1 MVQILQEAIP
11 REHLPLHGIQMSDQT
26 HLTGLVRGAKKHFKT
41 RVGKWIQIAEL
52 TDVMWSARKVNI
64 GTRSLLSL
72 CASDNTGRFILAG
85 HPTAD
90 PRSEF
95 IDTGIWPT
103 WISAS
108 HGHNQKIA
116 SQIDDSGIALAW
128 LTGEERDV
136 LGDTAAFQGR
146 PYLAKGEYPPR
157 LYHRT
162 THDAAFSIIDTGFQ
176 PGYGSSGK
184 IHSYFAKATLSE
196 LENRA
201 GSRANLPYELV
212 ISTDEALQHAYMFET
227 TSEGILTRDVILG
240 SCILYVR
247 DTMKGTIIWTRADPD
262 DAEEVIATD
271 APPQTIIENPEEDD
285 GIFSESLEGIPA
297 PPSGGLEEQQVTK
310 EEIAPGIAKPELPAI
325 LDATAADVLPKE
337 ESVLDQDQGEQP
349 ATPVSRKRGAE
360 EVLYDCE
367 DDDDDELD
375 YGGGIG
381 DMKEEISTMRHRA
394 SRQLRRRPKQL
405 ENQGASSLCTR
416 RLRRRNNSSSKRRR
430 RASFASILDRFDNDV
445 DFTLHSVAGGFDR
458 EFLAIEDVLTNSAL
472 PNLGRGQE
480 QRTLGVGAYGGGQQ
494 AEMARNEAI
503 ARLLYMHDV
512 NPAALRAGLIDT
524 VTDLPFCIMWLGGT
538 YSVRKFVDV
547 FLQHKIAKQ
556 IVMFSGGPIYLDHT
570 AGYTA
575 EQWYEWIV
583 TRLHD
588 QTALRA
594 NCLRCNQEAA
604 MLLFRAQS
612 MAVAARRAP
621 MRWQRQQ
628 QQVAPVAR
636 PSQALFGPVRCFS
649 EKVTGGHPE
658 FQDKTMNEAA
668 RARQPRAPLLIVSA
682 MCVAMMFWWAPALF
696 SAVALGS
703 WLGEDSTHKAFA
715 VGGQSERGDAKR
727 EQMKRE
733 YAERQAREQAA
744 KTALNLVD
752 CYWGSRAL
760 QSRQSVWRD
769 LMPGHDRLSRSRS
782 ASGRRRRRRRR
793 NPRLNFGRHS
803 GMSYREVARNHP
815 GYVRWA
821 LSQPSPTGGLRSF
834 VAWLRAHPPDD
845 ARHEVT
851 GVDLR
856 LDLIESEAIVI
867 KMDFSEGF
875 SDGEP
880 EVCAH
885 EGHEM
890 DLTAAFSDDDPS
902 TTPAGP
908 GISDHEAE
916 ASILALPVAP
926 EAQAAVIRRSAS
938 GSGVSLDRKGY
949 CLRGKVGSGR
959 HGGSIERNMVCAHMR
974 AEKRAKK
981 EHTSRE
987 ELVNALQDATFIKDG
1002 QSFTVSA
1009 KPGQTGGLK
1018 IVMQKQAGR
1027 GNRFVRKIAFAKFV
1041 RAAFGMNTSNVALS
1055 ALLNVDASTIPRL
1068 QKTCAGV
1075 FMASQTRLLARI
1087 LFYCQRNKPLSVHRQ
1102 FKWDESTISTT
1113 LNPGGVSQP
1122 VQSAWS
1128 MLVARAR
1135 LLITWSSG
1143 ATLLMRVVL
1152 PTIPLISSTAQQIYY
1167 GIRHHPSY
1175 YAVNH
1180 MLDLIDATAEIRCTV
1195 QEMDGAYAN
1204 LRLHHHMLSLK
1215 EYNPEEPG
1223 GAYLA
1228 TARCQSHATHLIS
1241 VSMLALIGGNL
1252 LARLYGLCVFLRNLG
1267 YLLRLQLALKQWLEA
1282 TWIL

>member
-1 MVQILQEAIP
+1 MDDLDLREMIDCQRLPPGTEDPEGPGMVQILQEAIP

-394 SRQLRRRPKQL
+394 SRQLRCSRYLQPPIGVASIAPARTAAPARSWDRCFACPVARQSSRRHLRSSVRKSRLLDGSLPRRRPKQL
-405 ENQGASSLCTR
+405 ENQGASSLCTRSSARCAATTAPAGGRNHSMGR

-588 QTALRA
+588 QTA
-594 NCLRCNQEAA
+594 
-604 MLLFRAQS
+604 
-612 MAVAARRAP
+612 VARRAHDEKLQSAE
-621 MRWQRQQ
+621 RSRKAQLEADARRQQ
-628 QQVAPVAR
+628 SQQ
-636 PSQALFGPVRCFS
+636 
-649 EKVTGGHPE
+649 
-658 FQDKTMNEAA
+658 
-668 RARQPRAPLLIVSA
+668 
-682 MCVAMMFWWAPALF
+682 W
-696 SAVALGS
+696 
-703 WLGEDSTHKAFA
+703 
-715 VGGQSERGDAKR
+715 
-727 EQMKRE
+727 
-733 YAERQAREQAA
+733 
-744 KTALNLVD
+744 
-752 CYWGSRAL
+752 
-760 QSRQSVWRD
+760 QSRGSH
-769 LMPGHDRLSRSRS
+769 PYGRSS
-782 ASGRRRRRRRR
+782 CGSSSGRWR
-793 NPRLNFGRHS
+793 
-803 GMSYREVARNHP
+803 
-815 GYVRWA
+815 
-821 LSQPSPTGGLRSF
+821 
-834 VAWLRAHPPDD
+834 
-845 ARHEVT
+845 
-851 GVDLR
+851 
-856 LDLIESEAIVI
+856 
-867 KMDFSEGF
+867 
-875 SDGEP
+875 
-880 EVCAH
+880 
-885 EGHEM
+885 
-890 DLTAAFSDDDPS
+890 
-902 TTPAGP
+902 
-908 GISDHEAE
+908 
-916 ASILALPVAP
+916 
-926 EAQAAVIRRSAS
+926 
-938 GSGVSLDRKGY
+938 
-949 CLRGKVGSGR
+949 
-959 HGGSIERNMVCAHMR
+959 
-974 AEKRAKK
+974 
-981 EHTSRE
+981 
-987 ELVNALQDATFIKDG
+987 
-1002 QSFTVSA
+1002 
-1009 KPGQTGGLK
+1009 
-1018 IVMQKQAGR
+1018 
-1027 GNRFVRKIAFAKFV
+1027 
-1041 RAAFGMNTSNVALS
+1041 
-1055 ALLNVDASTIPRL
+1055 
-1068 QKTCAGV
+1068 
-1075 FMASQTRLLARI
+1075 
-1087 LFYCQRNKPLSVHRQ
+1087 
-1102 FKWDESTISTT
+1102 
-1113 LNPGGVSQP
+1113 
-1122 VQSAWS
+1122 
-1128 MLVARAR
+1128 
-1135 LLITWSSG
+1135 
-1143 ATLLMRVVL
+1143 
-1152 PTIPLISSTAQQIYY
+1152 
-1167 GIRHHPSY
+1167 
-1175 YAVNH
+1175 
-1180 MLDLIDATAEIRCTV
+1180 
-1195 QEMDGAYAN
+1195 
-1204 LRLHHHMLSLK
+1204 
-1215 EYNPEEPG
+1215 
-1223 GAYLA
+1223 
-1228 TARCQSHATHLIS
+1228 
-1241 VSMLALIGGNL
+1241 
-1252 LARLYGLCVFLRNLG
+1252 
-1267 YLLRLQLALKQWLEA
+1267 
-1282 TWIL
+1282 